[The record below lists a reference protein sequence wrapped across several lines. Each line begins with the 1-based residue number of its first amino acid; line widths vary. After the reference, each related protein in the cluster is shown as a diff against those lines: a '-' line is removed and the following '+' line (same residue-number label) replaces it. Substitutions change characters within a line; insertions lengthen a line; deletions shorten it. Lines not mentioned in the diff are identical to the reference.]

1 MRTIEI
7 NIWIMIVKIILRK
20 YSKYQQ
26 DTNKLKNT
34 LMNWKVNQDTTTMHN
49 RQRRSTKIKLK
60 QQTVN
65 NIKINLN
72 QQKKVTK
79 RDYTIIRNNTN
90 KNNI

>member
-1 MRTIEI
+1 
-7 NIWIMIVKIILRK
+7 MIVKIILRK